1 MTYIIAYV
9 ASLIVFGVLDAI
21 WLTTMA
27 SRLYR
32 PALGEI
38 LLDDLRLVPALAFY
52 FLYPIG
58 LVVFAAIPAV
68 RAESAAT
75 AIAYGALFG
84 FLAYATY
91 DLTNYAT
98 LRNWT
103 LQITIIDLVY
113 GAVVAALTSLAA
125 YFAIRAASPW
135 FGS

>member
-1 MTYIIAYV
+1 MNYVIAYV

-38 LLDDLRLVPALAFY
+38 LLDNLRFTPALAFY

-58 LVVFAAIPAV
+58 LVVFAAMPAFK
-68 RAESAAT
+68 AGSASVALG
-75 AIAYGALFG
+75 YGALFG
-84 FLAYATY
+84 LLAYATY

-103 LQITIIDLVY
+103 LQITVVDLIY
-113 GAVVAALTSLAA
+113 GTVVAALTSLAA
-125 YFAIRAASPW
+125 YYALRLFSNSI
-135 FGS
+135 